1 MDLASHWARAGVA
14 CCRCHLGQPAVL
26 LLVKHLPGYRVHG
39 AEVRNQLTLSKGD
52 YSGWRGAGGVVLIK
66 SDGRPE
72 GRAEASLQKKL
83 FRCARESQSA
93 PLRRA
98 RFSREMG
105 KQNQWDVYMVPCF
118 LFKKIFG
125 KTTH

>member
-1 MDLASHWARAGVA
+1 MAG
-14 CCRCHLGQPAVL
+14 G
-26 LLVKHLPGYRVHG
+26 
-39 AEVRNQLTLSKGD
+39 
-52 YSGWRGAGGVVLIK
+52 GGVVLIK